1 MQVKVRERERIV
13 ATGPKILFERERER
27 EVRDK
32 QIRDVDKK
40 LRSIWWNCLRAQGIS
55 LRIVLKERVHSI
67 IIF

>member
-13 ATGPKILFERERER
+13 ATGPKILFERER

-40 LRSIWWNCLRAQGIS
+40 LRSIWWNCLKAQGIS
-55 LRIVLKERVHSI
+55 SRIVLKERVHSI